1 MPLHLKSLLIREK
14 DVPLRNSFIV
24 NQAQTIALY
33 QPILH
38 AIAFKILKCKADAED
53 IVQDTF
59 IKWLSA
65 EQEKIQNTKAYLI
78 QAVRNN
84 CLSHLNT
91 LRKKKE
97 EYLETLD
104 LSKFAG
110 KFKEIDFSH
119 LDLEAEL
126 SKALSVLQHKL
137 EPLERAVY
145 LLKEVF
151 DFDYESVQKALNKKQ
166 EHCRQLLSRAKKKL
180 SRMESPKMSIK
191 LPETGGWIEGFK
203 KACYL
208 GNPCVLIA
216 DLQKDITLPFNRN

>member
-1 MPLHLKSLLIREK
+1 MRYSYT
-14 DVPLRNSFIV
+14 V
-24 NQAQTIALY
+24 NQAQTISLY

-38 AIAFKILKCKADAED
+38 AVAFKILKCKADAED

-59 IKWLSA
+59 IKWLNA
-65 EQEKIQNTKAYLI
+65 EQEKILNTKAYLI

-84 CLSHLNT
+84 CISHLNA

-104 LSKFAG
+104 LSKLAG
-110 KFKEIDFSH
+110 KFREIDFSH

-126 SKALSVLQHKL
+126 SKAFAVLQHKL

-180 SRMESPKMSIK
+180 SSLETPKMNFQ
-191 LPETGGWIEGFK
+191 LPNKDSWIQSFK
-203 KACYL
+203 KACDL
-208 GNPCVLIA
+208 GNASGLVA
-216 DLQKDITLPFNRN
+216 DLQKDITSPPIKN